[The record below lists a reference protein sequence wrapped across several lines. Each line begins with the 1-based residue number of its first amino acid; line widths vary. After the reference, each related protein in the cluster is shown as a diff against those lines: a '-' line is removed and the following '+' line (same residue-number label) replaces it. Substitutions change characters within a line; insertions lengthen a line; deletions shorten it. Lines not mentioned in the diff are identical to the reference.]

1 MKSKDFFEA
10 LEALQVTKGI
20 EPELF
25 IEALRNA
32 LIAAYKKQYECNS
45 SEVDIRIDPEK
56 NTIKY
61 YSVKIAVEKV
71 QDDDKEIL
79 LSEAKE
85 LKKSYKLGD
94 RVLQEFIPKEFGR
107 IAAQTARQVIFQKL
121 NEAERDQTYHE
132 YNDKRDALMTCVV
145 QKLDDKSRTVYLELL
160 GSDEEGK
167 VEGILP
173 PQEQLL
179 SDKYAIGN
187 KFKMYVKYIKNSGKN
202 TQVLLSRT
210 DKGLVKKLFE
220 NQVPEI
226 QNGSVV
232 IKSVSREA
240 GGRSKI
246 AIASTDPAVDAVGA
260 CVGNKGSRVNA
271 IVEELG
277 GEKIDIILWSENPL
291 EFIAKALSPA
301 KVLSVTET
309 GDKTAVAI
317 VPDDKLSLA
326 IGKDGQNAKL
336 AARLTGWKIDI
347 KNASSVIGTEYEAHL
362 PKNNSAESSNDDTI

>member
-1 MKSKDFFEA
+1 MKSKEFFEA
-10 LEALQVTKGI
+10 LEALRVTKGI

-25 IEALRNA
+25 VEALKNA

-45 SEVDIRIDPEK
+45 SEVDIRIDAEK

-61 YSVKIAVEKV
+61 YSVKIAVDKV

-79 LSEAKE
+79 LAEARE
-85 LKKSYKLGD
+85 LKKNYKLGD
-94 RVLQEFIPKEFGR
+94 KVYQEFIPKEFGR

-121 NEAERDQTYHE
+121 HEAERDQTFHE
-132 YNDKRDALMTCVV
+132 YSDKRDGLMTCIV
-145 QKLDDKSRTVYLELL
+145 QKIDDKTNNIYLDLVD
-160 GSDEEGK
+160 GDEEGK
-167 VEGILP
+167 VEGILM
-173 PQEQLL
+173 PQEQLA
-179 SDKYAIGN
+179 SDKYLVGN
-187 KFKMYVKYIKNSGKN
+187 KFKMYVKYIKNAGKN
-202 TQVLLSRT
+202 TQVILSRT
-210 DKGLVKKLFE
+210 DKGLIKKLYE

-226 QNGSVV
+226 QDGIVG

-240 GGRSKI
+240 GQRSKI
-246 AIASTDPAVDAVGA
+246 AIYSTDASIDAVGA
-260 CVGNKGSRVNA
+260 CVGNKGTRVNA

-301 KVLSVTET
+301 KVLSVTEI
-309 GDKTAVAI
+309 GDKMAIAI

-347 KNASSVIGTEYEAHL
+347 KNESSVIGTEFEKNL
-362 PKNNSAESSNDDTI
+362 PKNYNIEGEGAE

>member
-1 MKSKDFFEA
+1 MKSKEFFEA
-10 LEALQVTKGI
+10 LDALSVSKGI
-20 EPELF
+20 SPELF

-45 SEVDIRIDPEK
+45 SEVDIRIDAEK

-61 YSVKIAVEKV
+61 YSVKIAVDKV

-79 LSEAKE
+79 LSEARE

-94 RVLQEFIPKEFGR
+94 KVLQEFIPKEFGR

-121 NEAERDQTYHE
+121 HEAERDQTFNE
-132 YNDKRDALMTCVV
+132 YSDKRDALMTCVV
-145 QKLDDKSRTVYLELL
+145 QKIDDKTNTVYLDLI
-160 GSDEEGK
+160 GVDEEGR
-167 VEGILP
+167 VEGILAP
-173 PQEQLL
+173 HEQLAT
-179 SDKYAIGN
+179 DKYLVGE
-187 KFKMYVKYIKNSGKN
+187 KFKMYVKGIKNAGKN
-202 TQVLLSRT
+202 TQVVLSRT

-226 QNGSVV
+226 QDGGVV
-232 IKSVSREA
+232 IKSISREA
-240 GGRSKI
+240 GGRTKI
-246 AIASTDPAVDAVGA
+246 AIYATDKSIDAVGA
-260 CVGNKGSRVNA
+260 CVGNKGCRVNA

-309 GDKTAVAI
+309 GEKMAVAI

-336 AARLTGWKIDI
+336 AAKLTGWKIDI
-347 KNASSVIGTEYEAHL
+347 KNESSVIGTEYEKHL
-362 PKNNSAESSNDDTI
+362 PKNNMPEVDAEV

>member
-10 LEALQVTKGI
+10 LDALRVTKGI

-45 SEVDIRIDPEK
+45 SEVDIRIDADK

-61 YSVKIAVEKV
+61 YSVKIAVDKV
-71 QDDDKEIL
+71 LDDDKEIL

-121 NEAERDQTYHE
+121 NEAERDQTYNE
-132 YNDKRDALMTCVV
+132 YSDKRDALMTCVV
-145 QKLDDKSRTVYLELL
+145 QKVDEKTKNVYLDLV
-160 GSDEEGK
+160 GGDEEGR
-167 VEGILP
+167 VEGVLP
-173 PQEQLL
+173 PQEQLA
-179 SDKYAIGN
+179 SDKYEIGA
-187 KFKMYVKYIKNSGKN
+187 KFKMYVKYIKNSSKN

-226 QNGSVV
+226 QDGSVV

-240 GGRSKI
+240 GGRTKI
-246 AIASTDPAVDAVGA
+246 AIYATDSSIDAVGA
-260 CVGNKGSRVNA
+260 CVGNRGSRVNA

-309 GDKTAVAI
+309 GDKMAMAI

-336 AARLTGWKIDI
+336 AARLTNWKIDI
-347 KNASSVIGTEYEAHL
+347 KNESSVLGTEFEKNL
-362 PKNNSAESSNDDTI
+362 PKNKNTEETVE